1 MLMYGP
7 APVAIISRR
16 NEGAG
21 RDNEGIMSNNA
32 KLAAGAVAAVLII
45 ALAGVLFFVIG
56 GGGDKSDAKA
66 AGGSSTPAAGTKA
79 SGTPASGELR
89 VRGTDPLFLDP
100 AVAQDAESA
109 TYIVEIF
116 SGLVRLD
123 KDLKIQPDLAER
135 WDTSADGKT
144 YTFHL
149 NAKAKFQDG
158 RPVTAADVKYSW
170 ERALNPETAS
180 VVASNFLGDIV
191 GAKDVANGNTKE
203 ISGVKVVDDETLAV
217 TIDAAKSYFLYKLTY
232 PTAFVVDQ
240 KQITANPKR
249 WTLKPNGTG
258 PYKLQKWSL
267 GDTLVL
273 EANDDYY
280 LGAPKLKTIT
290 FQLSGGSSLATYQDG
305 DIDVT
310 GVGLDDLQTVQDTT
324 NELNKEY
331 HKADDAAID
340 YIGFNTNSPPFDDP
354 KVRQAFAMSVDRAKI
369 ASVVLKSAIPVA
381 TGIIPPGIPG
391 YTPDDKTYPYDP
403 QKAKQLLSESK
414 YAGNMPQVTLAETG
428 AGGTVGDT
436 TQAIVQSWKENLGVD
451 VQVQQAESGTFFN
464 DIDEGRYQMFHLGW
478 IMDYPDPED
487 VLDVLFYSKSRQN
500 SSHYNNPEVDT
511 KLEQARVESDPAK
524 RTALYQE
531 IEKTIVQDAAWMP
544 MFFETEYA
552 LVKPYVSGYTLPP
565 MVIERYRDVTVNRP

>member
-1 MLMYGP
+1 M
-7 APVAIISRR
+7 
-16 NEGAG
+16 
-21 RDNEGIMSNNA
+21 NN
-32 KLAAGAVAAVLII
+32 KLVLGAGAVAAVLVI
-45 ALAGVLFFVIG
+45 ALAAVLFLVIG
-56 GGGDKSDAKA
+56 GGGDKKDATA
-66 AGGSSTPAAGTKA
+66 STDGSASPTAGAKA
-79 SGTPASGELR
+79 SGTPSSGELR

-123 KDLKIQPDLAER
+123 NDLKLQPDLAQS
-135 WDTSADGKT
+135 WDVSPDGKM

-149 NAKAKFQDG
+149 NPKAKFQDG
-158 RPVTAADVKYSW
+158 RLVTANDVKYSW
-170 ERALNPETAS
+170 ERALSPDTAS

-191 GAKDVANGNTKE
+191 GAKDVANGNAKE
-203 ISGVKVVDDETLAV
+203 ISGLKVIDDETLQV

-240 KQITANPKR
+240 KQISANPKR

-258 PYKLQKWSL
+258 PYKLAKWSL

-273 EANDDYY
+273 QANDDFY
-280 LGAPKLKTIT
+280 LGPPKLKTIT

-305 DIDVT
+305 SIDVT
-310 GVGLDDLQTVQDTT
+310 GVGLDDLATVQDTS
-324 NELNKEY
+324 NALNKEY

-340 YIGFNTNSPPFDDP
+340 YIGFNTNTPPFDDP

-381 TGIIPPGIPG
+381 TGLIPPGIPG
-391 YTPDDKTYPYDP
+391 YTADDKTYQYDP

-414 YAGNMPQVTLAETG
+414 YANNMPQITLAETG

-500 SSHYNNPEVDT
+500 STHYNNPDVDK
-511 KLEQARVESDPAK
+511 KLEQARTESDPAK
-524 RTALYQE
+524 RTALYQDV
-531 IEKTIVQDAAWMP
+531 EKTIVQDAPWMP